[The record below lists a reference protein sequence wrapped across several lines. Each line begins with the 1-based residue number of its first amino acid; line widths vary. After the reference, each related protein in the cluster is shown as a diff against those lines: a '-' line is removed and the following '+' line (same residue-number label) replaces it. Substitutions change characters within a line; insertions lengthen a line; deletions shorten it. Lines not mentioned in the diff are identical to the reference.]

1 MAKKALC
8 IGINDYP
15 YEGFDLLGC
24 INDANA
30 WAELLF
36 SHYDFPRSDIKLL
49 TNAEAK
55 KKDYI
60 NGIKSL
66 LAGAASGDVLVFT
79 NSSHGSYLADKSG
92 DEEKYDQV
100 ICPYDV
106 KENILLDDELRE
118 IFSDLKP
125 GVRLTVISDSC
136 HSGTVTRAIPIVPP
150 SVADDIRMRF
160 MDPHL
165 RGDRE
170 LQNVFKA
177 RPKRREVYPE
187 AEMKELLLAGCKD
200 IEYSYDAR
208 IRGVYH
214 GAMSCF
220 ALQAIRDA
228 NYKITYAELVKR
240 VRKLLDEVG
249 FPQHPQLEGRDERKN
264 QQIFV

>member
-15 YEGFDLLGC
+15 YEGFDLMGC

-36 SHYDFPRSDIKLL
+36 NHYDFPRSNIKVI
-49 TNAEAK
+49 TDGEAK

-60 NGIKSL
+60 DGIKSL
-66 LAGAASGDVLVFT
+66 LARASSGDVLVFT
-79 NSSHGSYLADKSG
+79 NSSHGSYVADQSG

-106 KENILLDDELRE
+106 KDNILLDDELRE
-118 IFSDLKP
+118 IFSGIRS
-125 GVRLTVISDSC
+125 GVQLTVISDSC

-150 SVADDIRMRF
+150 SIADNIRMRF
-160 MDPHL
+160 LDPHL

-170 LQNVFKA
+170 LRNPYRAKA
-177 RPKRREVYPE
+177 NRRQEYPE
-187 AEMKELLLAGCKD
+187 EEMKELLLAGCKD

-208 IRGVYH
+208 ILGNYH
-214 GAMSCF
+214 GAMTYY
-220 ALQAIRDA
+220 ALQAIREA
-228 NYKITYAELVKR
+228 NFKITYDALLKR
-240 VRKLLDEVG
+240 VTKLLEAAG
-249 FPQHPQLEGRDERKN
+249 FPQHPQLEGKRENKQR
-264 QQIFV
+264 QIFS